1 VGTLIGVH
9 PWSVPGTLDLAHL
22 LQLGSGPISSYDWP
36 LNSYDQKLSTI
47 MQTLTR
53 FSAQLASLIPT
64 VGSPQFPGQFIGLL
78 KQLVQI
84 DDATIIVYPGLG
96 MPVVQYFEE
105 PEGAGNSTLDVYLK
119 GAFLLDPYYLA
130 AAEGRQFGVFRL
142 RELAPEEFKDSDYYQ
157 NWYRNCGYHDE
168 CGYLIANGE
177 EGFINIALGRL
188 QGSDP
193 FSDADL
199 EILQAVRPTI
209 DTLCRQHWAGADS
222 DASAINLRARLHAAL
237 NAFGSS
243 LLTER
248 ETQVINLVLH
258 GHSTKT
264 LAEKLSI
271 SMETVKLH
279 RKHAYAKLEVS
290 SQAELF
296 YLFLDSVMSAGNHD
310 DGDPLVSY
318 LRPGG
323 SVARPPGD

>member
-1 VGTLIGVH
+1 
-9 PWSVPGTLDLAHL
+9 
-22 LQLGSGPISSYDWP
+22 
-36 LNSYDQKLSTI
+36 

-53 FSAQLASLIPT
+53 FSEQLADLIPVT
-64 VGSPQFPGQFIGLL
+64 GSLQFPRQLIHML

-84 DDATIIVYPGLG
+84 DDATIVVFPGLG
-96 MPVVQYFEE
+96 MPVVEHFEV

-130 AAEGRQFGVFRL
+130 AAQDRRFGVFRL
-142 RELAPEEFKDSDYYQ
+142 RELAPEEFQDSDYYQ

-168 CGYLIANGE
+168 CGFLIANGD

-188 QGSDP
+188 QDSAP

-199 EILQAVRPTI
+199 AVLEAVRPTI

-222 DASAINLRARLHAAL
+222 DASAVDLRARLHAAL

-296 YLFLDSVMSAGNHD
+296 YLFLDSVMSAGD
-310 DGDPLVSY
+310 YDSADPLVSY
-318 LRPGG
+318 LQPGG
-323 SVARPPGD
+323 RTTVIPAD